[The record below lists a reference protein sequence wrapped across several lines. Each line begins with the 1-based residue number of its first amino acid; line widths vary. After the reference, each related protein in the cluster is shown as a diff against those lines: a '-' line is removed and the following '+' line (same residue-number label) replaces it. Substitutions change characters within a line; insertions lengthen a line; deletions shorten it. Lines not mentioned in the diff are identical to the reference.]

1 MKTENTYYECHV
13 TIEPVFDE
21 KREQVKTIANNYN
34 FKVAELL
41 MKKRKNETETRSD
54 KDTFTTGHSKDRD
67 DLVIRM
73 FDLVNDLKS
82 NGFKVWRYKI
92 EDVHLDS
99 RYGDILSLL
108 N

>member
-21 KREQVKTIANNYN
+21 KREQVKSIANAYN

-54 KDTFTTGHSKDRD
+54 KDTFTTGHSKDRN

-73 FDLVNDLKS
+73 TNLVNDLKS

-99 RYGDILSLL
+99 RYGDILELL